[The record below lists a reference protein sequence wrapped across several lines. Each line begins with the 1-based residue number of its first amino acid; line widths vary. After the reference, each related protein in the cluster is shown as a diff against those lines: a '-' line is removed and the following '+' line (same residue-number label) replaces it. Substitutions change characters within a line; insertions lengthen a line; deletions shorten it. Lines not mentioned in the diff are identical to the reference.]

1 MSRGTRTRVCDH
13 RIEYTPVN
21 QDAAARAIGEMKK
34 VTSRRKLMSNSKDA
48 VRKILDLVKADKRTS
63 LTAPEGKLVC
73 DAYGIPVPKEG
84 VAKSASEAAKIATDM
99 GFPVVMKIV
108 SPDILHKTEA
118 GGVMVGVKTAADV
131 EKNYAT
137 ILANAKKYKAD
148 AKIEG
153 IQVQQMLL
161 GGQEVI
167 VGAVT
172 DGSFGKLVAFGLGGV
187 LVEVL
192 KDITFRLAPAT
203 KQDALSMLDGIQAH
217 EMLKGVRG
225 SDPANRDAI
234 ADIIVNV
241 SRLITDF
248 PDIAEMDLNPVFAT
262 KTDAIAAD
270 VRIVV
275 DFAPKSPRPRP
286 NHDDI
291 VRQMNRIMKPKSVA
305 VIGASAENGKIGN
318 SVMKNLINGG
328 YKGEIYPIH
337 PKADEIL
344 GKKVYKS
351 VKDIPGE
358 VDIAVF
364 AIPASLVAGALTECG
379 EKKVV
384 GAILIPSGY
393 AETGN
398 MKGQEEIQAIGQKYG
413 IRLMGPNIYG
423 FYYTHANLCATFCT
437 AYDVKGSAALSSQSG
452 GIGMA
457 IIGFS
462 RSAKMGVSAIVGLG
476 NKSDIDEDDL
486 LTFFEQDPNTNL
498 IAQHC
503 EDLKDGRA
511 FAEAATRVSKKNP
524 VIVLKAGRT
533 SAGAKAASSHTGAL
547 AGNDKIYEDVFKQ
560 SGVIRAR
567 SLRQLL
573 EFARGV
579 PVLPTPK
586 GENILIITGAGGSGV
601 LLSDACIDNKL
612 SLMTIPPDLDAAFRK
627 FIPPF
632 GAAGNPVDI
641 TGGEPPIT
649 YVNTVKLG
657 LEDPR
662 IHALILGYWHTIVT
676 PPMVFA
682 KNMVEV
688 KNEMKA
694 RGIEKPIVASLA
706 GDIEVEEA
714 ADYLYQN
721 GIVAYAYSTEIPVAV
736 LGAKYKW
743 ARGAGLL

>member
-1 MSRGTRTRVCDH
+1 MPDPPEHSRCTGSSRTR
-13 RIEYTPVN
+13 
-21 QDAAARAIGEMKK
+21 
-34 VTSRRKLMSNSKDA
+34 NSFKEERMTAQPSPHKDA
-48 VRKILDLVKADKRTS
+48 VRKVLDAVKAEKRTS

-84 VAKSASEAAKIATDM
+84 VATSAGEAAKLATAM
-99 GFPVVMKIV
+99 GFPGVMKIV

-118 GGVMVGVKTAADV
+118 GGVMVGVKTPEEA

-148 AKIEG
+148 AKVEG

-167 VGAVT
+167 IGAVT

-192 KDITFRLAPAT
+192 KDITFRMAPAT
-203 KQDALSMLDGIQAH
+203 KEDALSMLDGIQAA

-241 SRLITDF
+241 SKLITDF
-248 PDIAEMDLNPVFAT
+248 PEISEMDLNPVFAT
-262 KTDAIAAD
+262 KANAIAAD

-275 DFAPKSPRPRP
+275 DFDPKPPRPRAK
-286 NHDDI
+286 HDDI

-305 VIGASAENGKIGN
+305 VIGASAETGKIGN

-337 PKADEIL
+337 PKADEIM

-351 VKDIPGE
+351 VKDVPGE

-364 AIPASLVAGALTECG
+364 AIPANFVAAALTECG

-486 LTFFEQDPNTNL
+486 LTFFEQDDNTH
-498 IAQHC
+498 I
-503 EDLKDGRA
+503 
-511 FAEAATRVSKKNP
+511 
-524 VIVLKAGRT
+524 
-533 SAGAKAASSHTGAL
+533 
-547 AGNDKIYEDVFKQ
+547 
-560 SGVIRAR
+560 
-567 SLRQLL
+567 
-573 EFARGV
+573 
-579 PVLPTPK
+579 
-586 GENILIITGAGGSGV
+586 
-601 LLSDACIDNKL
+601 
-612 SLMTIPPDLDAAFRK
+612 
-627 FIPPF
+627 
-632 GAAGNPVDI
+632 
-641 TGGEPPIT
+641 
-649 YVNTVKLG
+649 
-657 LEDPR
+657 
-662 IHALILGYWHTIVT
+662 
-676 PPMVFA
+676 
-682 KNMVEV
+682 
-688 KNEMKA
+688 
-694 RGIEKPIVASLA
+694 
-706 GDIEVEEA
+706 
-714 ADYLYQN
+714 
-721 GIVAYAYSTEIPVAV
+721 
-736 LGAKYKW
+736 
-743 ARGAGLL
+743 

>member
-1 MSRGTRTRVCDH
+1 MS
-13 RIEYTPVN
+13 
-21 QDAAARAIGEMKK
+21 DAIPNAKATIRD
-34 VTSRRKLMSNSKDA
+34 V
-48 VRKILDLVKADKRTS
+48 LDRVKADKRTS

-84 VAKSASEAAKIATDM
+84 LAKSAAEAARIAGDM

-118 GGVMVGVKTAADV
+118 GGVIVGVKTADDAQKAY
-131 EKNYAT
+131 ET

-153 IQVQQMLL
+153 IQVQQMLT
-161 GGQEVI
+161 GGTEVI
-167 VGAVT
+167 VGSIT

-192 KDITFRLAPAT
+192 KDVTFRLAPAT
-203 KQDALSMLDGIQAH
+203 KEDALSMLDGIQAH

-225 SDPANRDAI
+225 GDA
-234 ADIIVNV
+234 V
-241 SRLITDF
+241 SREALSDVIVKVSQLVSDF
-248 PDIAEMDLNPVFAT
+248 PEIVELDLNPVFAT
-262 KTDAIAAD
+262 KNGAIAAD

-275 DFAPKSPRPRP
+275 DFDYKPRPAPRS
-286 NHDDI
+286 NDEI
-291 VRQMNRIMKPKSVA
+291 VTAMNRIMKPQAVA
-305 VIGASAENGKIGN
+305 VIGASAEDGKIGN
-318 SVMKNLINGG
+318 SVMKNLVNGG

-337 PKADEIL
+337 PKASEIL
-344 GKKVYKS
+344 GYKAYKS
-351 VKDIPGE
+351 VKDVPG
-358 VDIAVF
+358 VIDTAVF
-364 AIPASLVAGALTECG
+364 AIPAKFVAAALAECG
-379 EKKVV
+379 EKKIP
-384 GAILIPSGY
+384 GAVLIPSGF
-393 AETGN
+393 AEAGAPEL
-398 MKGQEEIQAIGQKYG
+398 QAEIVEVGKKYN

-423 FYYTHANLCATFCT
+423 FYYTPANLCATFCT
-437 AYDVKGSAALSSQSG
+437 AYDVKGHAALSSQSG

-486 LTFFEQDPNTNL
+486 LAFFEQDPNTNL

-511 FAEAATRVSKKNP
+511 FAEAARRVSKKKP

-586 GENILIITGAGGSGV
+586 GENVLIITGAGGSGV
-601 LLSDACIDNKL
+601 LLSDSVVDNGL
-612 SLMTIPPDLDAAFRK
+612 SLMQMPPDLDAAFRK

-657 LEDPR
+657 LSDER

-682 KNMVEV
+682 RNMVEV
-688 KNEMKA
+688 KKEMEAK
-694 RGIEKPIVASLA
+694 GFVKPIVASLA
-706 GDIEVEEA
+706 GDVEVEEA
-714 ADYLYQN
+714 AEYLYQN
-721 GIVAYAYSTEIPVAV
+721 GIPAYAYSTELPVEV